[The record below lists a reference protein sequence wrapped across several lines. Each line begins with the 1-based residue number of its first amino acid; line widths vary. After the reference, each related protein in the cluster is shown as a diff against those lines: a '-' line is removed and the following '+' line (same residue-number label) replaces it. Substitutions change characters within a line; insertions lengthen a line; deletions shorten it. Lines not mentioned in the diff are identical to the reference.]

1 MKVIAHHG
9 ILGQKWGVRRF
20 QNKDGSLTPE
30 GRKHYRNESIK
41 NLINQKDKAYNLEKW
56 GTSPSNNL
64 LIIAGVSGSGKST
77 TARNIKAAKNAI
89 RIELDLYYENPAT
102 DYNHDKSRAFNKYLK
117 EKVPNYA
124 KIQKNFEKYDEVRF
138 PEFDKDSSNK
148 EHIKLR
154 KEYWKTM
161 DEVRDALF
169 SFSKEQYGKNKVIA
183 EGVQWLDSTMYP
195 DIDQRRSI
203 LQNNPSIIKQTS
215 VVKSTLNG
223 ILRDDISFLDIP
235 TIAGRFK
242 FNKNW
247 NKNIKDL
254 TFDLQGGI

>member
-1 MKVIAHHG
+1 MDRLKHHG
-9 ILGQKWGVRRF
+9 IKGQKWGVRRF
-20 QNKDGSLTPE
+20 QNKDGSLTRE
-30 GRKHYRNESIK
+30 GQKHYSNESIK
-41 NLINQKDKAYNLEKW
+41 KLINKKDKTYNLEKW
-56 GTSPSNNL
+56 GSSPSNNL

-77 TARNIKAAKNAI
+77 TAKNIKAAKNAI
-89 RIELDLYYENPAT
+89 RIELDLYYENPAK

-124 KIQKNFEKYDEVRF
+124 KIQKNFEKY
-138 PEFDKDSSNK
+138 
-148 EHIKLR
+148 
-154 KEYWKTM
+154 

-195 DIDQRRSI
+195 DINKRRSI

-254 TFDLQGGI
+254 TFDV